1 MITTCMGYPCLMR
14 KVFLTPL
21 LIAGLLLLSS
31 CSGNSGENSTQA
43 KCAEIQRFVSD
54 KRVEVNSILQ
64 SAEAARALG
73 NWDVALD
80 LATKFD
86 NKMGEIST
94 YIFADENC
102 FLEQEIIDAKNW
114 DGIEGNE

>member
-1 MITTCMGYPCLMR
+1 MGYPCFVR
-14 KVFLTPL
+14 KVFLPSFL
-21 LIAGLLLLSS
+21 VMGLLLLPS

-54 KRVEVNSILQ
+54 KRVEANSVLQ

-73 NWDVALD
+73 NLDVALD
-80 LATKFD
+80 LATKFN
-86 NKMGEIST
+86 NKMHEISN

>member
-1 MITTCMGYPCLMR
+1 MPRLLLI
-14 KVFLTPL
+14 PL
-21 LIAGLLLLSS
+21 IIAGLLLLPS
-31 CSGNSGENSTQA
+31 CSGNSVENSTQA
-43 KCAEIQRFVSD
+43 KCTDIQRFVSD
-54 KRVEVNSILQ
+54 KRVEANSILQ

-80 LATKFD
+80 LATKFN
-86 NKMGEIST
+86 NKMREIST

>member
-1 MITTCMGYPCLMR
+1 
-14 KVFLTPL
+14 
-21 LIAGLLLLSS
+21 LSS
-31 CSGNSGENSTQA
+31 KKLHIEQKYFA
-43 KCAEIQRFVSD
+43 
-54 KRVEVNSILQ
+54 NSILQ

>member
-1 MITTCMGYPCLMR
+1 MPRLFITP
-14 KVFLTPL
+14 VV
-21 LIAGLLLLSS
+21 IAGLLLLPS
-31 CSGNSGENSTQA
+31 CSGNSGEGSTQA

-54 KRVEVNSILQ
+54 KRVEASSILQ
-64 SAEAARALG
+64 SAEAARAVN

-80 LATKFD
+80 LAAKYN

-94 YIFADENC
+94 YIFADKNC
-102 FLEQEIIDAKNW
+102 FLEQEIIEAKNW